1 VPEAG
6 GVTSGSAQETGPRGV
21 ALPVALVI
29 GVSALVYLPGL
40 NAGFVGDDFM
50 ILHRLRA
57 LTGAGDVWRFF
68 QTEFFEYYRP
78 LGFVA
83 HAVDYGLAGAAPR
96 QFHLTNLLLHSCNA
110 VFVLLIGRRLSP
122 GTLAGPLSALLFAL
136 HASNHEAVMWIS
148 ARFDLLATTFSLTA
162 VWWMTRERAG
172 AVAPA
177 LLFACALLS
186 KEAAV
191 ALPLAAAGWL
201 VFHEHASTREAA
213 RRVAPWAG
221 ALVVYAILRQ
231 LGGGVSAVGGSGR
244 LPKLIVFGAALAC
257 ILVLADGR
265 WMTLKSALQK
275 ARGRIALIAAVLL
288 ASAGTAAAASS
299 GAIGRFAAEKLS
311 VAGFALFHLLSPV
324 ADPPGIPFYL
334 DTSTPLYWAGGLVL
348 LGATTAALL
357 IGWRPLLQDRR
368 MWFLATFLIATLLP
382 ISALTEGKRYLY
394 LPSAAFSLLA
404 GVLLAELTG
413 GRGRA
418 AMLGVALFL
427 AGSSFDVSR
436 KVRDWK
442 WAGRMTAEG
451 AALVDAAIAPA
462 CGSGDV
468 VFLTSPVSMRNVY
481 THFYYETF
489 EIPRG
494 CIPERFHVLT
504 RVVRI
509 DSAPDVR
516 WEGTGRIVIA
526 VDPYDGNFVLSSDLR
541 HFDRSLGRDAREIL
555 VTPLGTLRSAPY
567 GTAGV
572 RLTLTLSED
581 VLAAPPLFFY
591 YSGGRIHRLP
601 APD

>member
-1 VPEAG
+1 
-6 GVTSGSAQETGPRGV
+6 
-21 ALPVALVI
+21 
-29 GVSALVYLPGL
+29 
-40 NAGFVGDDFM
+40 
-50 ILHRLRA
+50 
-57 LTGAGDVWRFF
+57 
-68 QTEFFEYYRP
+68 
-78 LGFVA
+78 
-83 HAVDYGLAGAAPR
+83 
-96 QFHLTNLLLHSCNA
+96 
-110 VFVLLIGRRLSP
+110 
-122 GTLAGPLSALLFAL
+122 
-136 HASNHEAVMWIS
+136 
-148 ARFDLLATTFSLTA
+148 
-162 VWWMTRERAG
+162 
-172 AVAPA
+172 
-177 LLFACALLS
+177 
-186 KEAAV
+186 
-191 ALPLAAAGWL
+191 
-201 VFHEHASTREAA
+201 
-213 RRVAPWAG
+213 
-221 ALVVYAILRQ
+221 
-231 LGGGVSAVGGSGR
+231 
-244 LPKLIVFGAALAC
+244 
-257 ILVLADGR
+257 
-265 WMTLKSALQK
+265 MTLRSALQK

-288 ASAGTAAAASS
+288 ASAGTAAAASG
-299 GAIGRFAAEKLS
+299 GAIGRLAAEKLS

-418 AMLGVALFL
+418 ALLGVALFL

-462 CGSGDV
+462 CG
-468 VFLTSPVSMRNVY
+468 
-481 THFYYETF
+481 
-489 EIPRG
+489 
-494 CIPERFHVLT
+494 CIPEAFQVLT

-541 HFDRSLGRDAREIL
+541 HFDRSLGRDARAIL

>member
-1 VPEAG
+1 M
-6 GVTSGSAQETGPRGV
+6 TSGSAQAAGAR
-21 ALPVALVI
+21 ALALHVALVI
-29 GVSALVYLPGL
+29 GVSTCVYLPGL

-57 LTGAGDVWRFF
+57 LAGAGDVWRFF

-83 HAVDYGLAGAAPR
+83 HDLDYRLAGADPR
-96 QFHLTNLLLHSCNA
+96 QFHLTNLLLHSCSA
-110 VFVLLIGRRLSP
+110 VFVLLIARRLSP
-122 GTLAGPLSALLFAL
+122 GTLAAPLSGLLFAL

-148 ARFDLLATTFSLTA
+148 ARFDLLATTFSLGA

-172 AVAPA
+172 AVGPA

-213 RRVAPWAG
+213 RRVGPWAA

-244 LPKLIVFGAALAC
+244 IPKLIIFGAALAC

-265 WMTLKSALQK
+265 WMTLRSALLQ
-275 ARGRIALIAAVLL
+275 ARGRIALIAGLLL

-299 GAIGRFAAEKLS
+299 GAIGRLAAEKLS
-311 VAGFALFHLLSPV
+311 VAGFILFHLFSPV

-348 LGATTAALL
+348 LGAATAAVL

-368 MWFLATFLIATLLP
+368 MWFLVTFLLATLLP

-394 LPSAAFSLLA
+394 LPSAAFSVIS
-404 GVLLAELTG
+404 GVLLSELTG
-413 GRGRA
+413 TRRRA
-418 AMLGVALFL
+418 AVVAVVLFL
-427 AGSSFDVSR
+427 AASSFEVSR
-436 KVRDWK
+436 KVRDWR

-451 AALVDAAIAPA
+451 AALVDTAIAPA
-462 CGSGDV
+462 CNAGQV
-468 VFLTSPVSMRNVY
+468 VFLTSPVAVRGVY

-489 EIPRG
+489 GIPRG
-494 CIPERFHVLT
+494 CIPEAFHVLA

-509 DSAPDVR
+509 DSAPEVR
-516 WEGTGRIVIA
+516 WEAADRLAIEVER
-526 VDPYDGNFVLSSDLR
+526 YDGNYILSSDLR
-541 HFDRSLGRDAREIL
+541 HFDRPLSRE
-555 VTPLGTLRSAPY
+555 VSETVATPLGLLHTAPH
-567 GTAGV
+567 GAAGV
-572 RLTLTLSED
+572 RLTLTLSENL
-581 VLAAPPLFFY
+581 VGSPPLFFY

-601 APD
+601 NPD